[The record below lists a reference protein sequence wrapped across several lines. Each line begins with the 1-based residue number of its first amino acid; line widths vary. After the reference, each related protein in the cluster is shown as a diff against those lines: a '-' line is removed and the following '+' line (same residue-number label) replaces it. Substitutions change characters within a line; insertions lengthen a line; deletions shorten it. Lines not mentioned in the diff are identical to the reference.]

1 MANLIYNKFKE
12 YCGDNT
18 IDLDN
23 DTFKCALLTDS
34 HTPSAGYTLFGDLSS
49 DEVSGSPGY
58 TAGGVALTNIT
69 WGESGDG
76 ISYFNADDIQW
87 TSATLTARYAV
98 IYDDT
103 TTSPPDALVCMY
115 DFGSNQIVN
124 QGTFTLQLNP
134 LGLLKIS

>member
-34 HTPSAGYTLFGDLSS
+34 HVPSAGYTLFGDLSS
-49 DEVSGSPGY
+49 SEVSGTGY
-58 TAGGVALTNIT
+58 IAGGVVLTNVT

-76 ISYFNADDIQW
+76 ISYFNADDIRF
-87 TSATLTARYAV
+87 TNVTLTARYAV

-103 TTSPPDALVCMY
+103 TTTPLNALVCMY
-115 DFGSNQIVN
+115 DLVSNQLVN
-124 QGTFTLQLNP
+124 QGTFTLQLDTRGI
-134 LGLLKIS
+134 LRVT